1 MRRRHGS
8 RTIRTRILA
17 LVLIPVVV
25 LVPLWTFAVV
35 SVTGE
40 LRDLIRLQ
48 SVYVHY
54 GSPVDTAVGQIQI
67 ERRLSAAYLASGS
80 SRTAL
85 ADLTAQQ
92 RHTDEVIAAM
102 RDAIE
107 DRDERGDLSAG
118 QSRVLTRALAAVDRL
133 PALRREVIAG
143 RIDWARAVDRYTDV
157 VRPTFEVQTG
167 LTALQNGQLAREA
180 QNVAELVRVREFVS
194 REDALV
200 TGGRVAGGF
209 TAAQFRVLAATI
221 EDRRVFQRTYVP
233 ALPDDSR
240 ALFAEF
246 ERGPLY
252 RSLAGGEDALL
263 RAGASG
269 TGKVLVSASWRRTM
283 DDAVRRYML
292 LCTDAGKNA
301 AARGRAFARHEL
313 LYAGVAGGAGLLGVA
328 LSVWFS
334 VHTGR
339 RITRRLEELRD
350 AADTLAVRQL
360 PEVTRRLGAG
370 EQVDVA
376 VEAPPL
382 AFGRPEDD
390 GSDSAGP
397 DEIGQV
403 GRALNAAR
411 RAAVEAAVKQS
422 DLRRGMSALFL
433 NIARRN
439 QALVHRQLKL
449 VDTLERR
456 TSDPDALADLFRI
469 DHLTTRMRRHAEGLI
484 ILSGAAPGRVW
495 RKPVPIVDVV
505 GAAVG
510 EVEDYAR
517 VVVPP
522 MPEVGVVGEAVVDL
536 IHLIAELVEN
546 ATAFSPPRTQVTMRV
561 GEAAHGFAL
570 EIDDRGLGMD
580 ADELEQANATLRRA
594 ADFDPARS
602 ERLGLYVVGR
612 LAHRHG
618 VEVTLT
624 RSPFGGTT
632 AVVFLPGPVLA
643 PVAPER
649 GDGRGDGPEPEPVSA
664 AAGSVAGA
672 AGREARE
679 PGAGAEPP
687 GPLPRRRREAP
698 AGATPAT
705 AALPPAPPAVPEAPR
720 SGAAPVLP
728 TRVRQANL
736 APELRG
742 DPDAPG
748 ARREDSGDELSPEQM
763 GAIFGAFQ
771 RGLSRGRDG
780 AGEGGARE

>member
-1 MRRRHGS
+1 MRRRPGS

-25 LVPLWTFAVV
+25 LVSLWTFAVV

-48 SVYVHY
+48 AVYVHY
-54 GSPVDTAVGQIQI
+54 GTPVDTTVGQIQV

-80 SRTAL
+80 SRSAL
-85 ADLTAQQ
+85 ADLTGQQ

-102 RDAIE
+102 RAAIG
-107 DRDERGDLSAG
+107 DRGERGDLSAG

-133 PALRREVIAG
+133 PALRRDVIAG

-157 VRPTFEVQTG
+157 VLPTFEVQTG

-180 QNVAELVRVREFVS
+180 QNVAGLVRVREFVS
-194 REDALV
+194 HEDALV

-209 TAAQFRVLAATI
+209 TTDRFRRLAATI

-233 ALPDDSR
+233 ALPADSR
-240 ALFAEF
+240 ALFREF

-252 RSLAGGEDALL
+252 RSLVEGEDALL
-263 RAGASG
+263 RAGATG

-292 LCTDAGKNA
+292 LCTDAAKNA
-301 AARGRAFARHEL
+301 AARGRDFARREL
-313 LYAGVAGGAGLLGVA
+313 LYAGAAGGAGLLGVG
-328 LSVWFS
+328 LSLWFS

-376 VEAPPL
+376 AEAPPL

-390 GSDSAGP
+390 GCDGAGP

-411 RAAVEAAVKQS
+411 RAAVEAAVRQA
-422 DLRRGMSALFL
+422 DLRRAMSALFL

-456 TSDPDALADLFRI
+456 TSDPDALAELFRI

-510 EVEDYAR
+510 EVEEYAR

-546 ATAFSPPRTQVTMRV
+546 ATVFSPPRTQVTMRV

-580 ADELEQANATLRRA
+580 ADELEQANATLRHA
-594 ADFDPARS
+594 EDFDPARS

-643 PVAPER
+643 PVTAGPGTESGPGPGPVATAAGARAVTAGSAP
-649 GDGRGDGPEPEPVSA
+649 GDGA
-664 AAGSVAGA
+664 AA
-672 AGREARE
+672 E
-679 PGAGAEPP
+679 PT
-687 GPLPRRRREAP
+687 GPLPRRRRE
-698 AGATPAT
+698 PAT
-705 AALPPAPPAVPEAPR
+705 GAVPGPAPAVPTAPGT
-720 SGAAPVLP
+720 GAAPALP

-736 APELRG
+736 APQLRAG
-742 DPDAPG
+742 ANDPG
-748 ARREDSGDELSPEQM
+748 AGREVSGAGLSPEQM

-771 RGLSRGRDG
+771 RGLDRGRDG
-780 AGEGGARE
+780 AGEGGAAT